1 VRRPLLA
8 ILIMTAT
15 AAGAAEIRV
24 MSSLATREAW
34 LELVPQFEKA
44 SGHRVRIDWVG
55 SQDMMKRLRGGET
68 TDLVVMSASAID
80 EQIKEGHVVAGSRVD
95 LASSVIGVAVR
106 AGAPKPDLSSGES
119 LKRALLAAKSVAY
132 SSGPSG
138 VYLAGLFK
146 KWGIPEG
153 KITQTPPG
161 SPVGEVIARGG
172 AEIGFQQVSELL
184 PIQGIDFVGPI
195 PADVQLRTVF
205 SAGTHARA
213 TQAEAA
219 KTLTAFMTS
228 AAAVPVLRAKGLE
241 PAGQEGARFKPL
253 APEAMTDAQRK
264 VYQEIAG
271 GPRGGVRG
279 PFNPLL
285 RSPELA
291 DRAQKMGEYIRFNTS
306 LPPRLS
312 EFAILITARY
322 WGSQYEWHA
331 HHPFALK
338 GGLPPKVAEELAQG
352 KRPSGM
358 TEDETAVYDFC
369 SELHRD
375 KAVSDSTYATA
386 IQRFGER
393 GVVDLIGV
401 SGYYTLVSMVLNV
414 DRHPLP
420 AGAQPQLPRIEGALK

>member
-1 VRRPLLA
+1 
-8 ILIMTAT
+8 M
-15 AAGAAEIRV
+15 AAGAHISTVGAAEIRV
-24 MSSLATREAW
+24 MSSLAIKEAW
-34 LELVPQFEKA
+34 LELAPQFEKA
-44 SGHRVRIDWVG
+44 SGHQVRTDWVG

-68 TDLVVMSASAID
+68 VDLVVMASGAID
-80 EQIKEGHVVAGSRVD
+80 ELAKEGRIVQGSRVD
-95 LASSVIGVAVR
+95 LVRSLVGIAVR
-106 AGAPKPDLSSGES
+106 AGARKPDISSS
-119 LKRALLAAKSVAY
+119 DALKRELLAAKSIAY

-146 KWGIPEG
+146 RWGIPEA
-153 KITQTPPG
+153 KLTQTPPG
-161 SPVGEVIARGG
+161 SPVGDVIARGA
-172 AEIGFQQVSELL
+172 AEIGFQQVSELM
-184 PIQGIDFVGPI
+184 PVKGIDLVGPL
-195 PADVQLRTVF
+195 PADIQLATVF
-205 SAGTHARA
+205 SAGTHTAA
-213 TQAEAA
+213 TQGEAA
-219 KTLTAFMTS
+219 KALTAFMTS
-228 AAAVPVLRAKGLE
+228 AAAAPVIRAKGLE
-241 PAGQEGARFKPL
+241 PAAQQGARFKPL
-253 APEAMTDAQRK
+253 SPEVMTDAQRK
-264 VYQEIAG
+264 VYEAIAG

-331 HHPFALK
+331 HHPLALK
-338 GGLPPKVAEELAQG
+338 AGLPPKVAEDLAHG
-352 KRPSGM
+352 RRPAGM
-358 TEDETAVYDFC
+358 TEDESSVYDFC

-375 KAVSDSTYATA
+375 KAVSDATYATA
-386 IQRFGER
+386 LKRFGER

-420 AGAQPQLPRIEGALK
+420 GGAAPQLPPLASPLK